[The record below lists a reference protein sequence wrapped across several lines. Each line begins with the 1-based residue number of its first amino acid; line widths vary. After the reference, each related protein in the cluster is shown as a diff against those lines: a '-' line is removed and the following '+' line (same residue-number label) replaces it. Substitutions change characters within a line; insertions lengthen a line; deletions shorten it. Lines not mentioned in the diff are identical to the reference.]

1 MRSYETV
8 AVLSV
13 AKGEQDLQES
23 IKRLETLL
31 TAKGSS
37 NLKTERVGTKE
48 LGYVMRK
55 QAVGHY
61 VYFKFDVTGETETEV
76 SKTSTSLLEAITHA
90 FRIDD
95 EILKFETHR
104 IGLAPRKFK
113 GRIKAHANKDS
124 DDFSDLDLSA

>member
-13 AKGEQDLQES
+13 AKGEQDLQET
-23 IKRLETLL
+23 IKRLEGFLSS
-31 TAKGSS
+31 KGAAS
-37 NLKTERVGTKE
+37 LKTERVGTKE

-61 VYFKFDVTGETETEV
+61 VYFKFDVEGQDEKEV
-76 SKTSTSLLEAITHA
+76 SSKATALTEEIIAN

-95 EILKFETHR
+95 SVLKFETHR

-113 GRIKAHANKDS
+113 GRIKAHSSKES
-124 DDFSDLDLSA
+124 DDYADLDLSA